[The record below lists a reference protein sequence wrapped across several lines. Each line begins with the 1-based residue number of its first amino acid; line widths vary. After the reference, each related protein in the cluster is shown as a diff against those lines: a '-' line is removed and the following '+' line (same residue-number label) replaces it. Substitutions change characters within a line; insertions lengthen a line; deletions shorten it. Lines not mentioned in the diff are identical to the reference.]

1 VPPLPSLGSHPNA
14 AAHAPAS
21 IAAAGAP
28 SDAVAPRRS
37 SHLAH
42 ARPAH
47 AHVKTTA
54 PTDQSTGDIA
64 RVVVLVVV
72 VGGVGERDVKLV
84 ERLFVIFTH
93 PTRDDTRRR
102 PLSSTRAR
110 DADEPTTR
118 ADAVVIAPRAD
129 ERRRD
134 ERPRP
139 SGVARVVA
147 GTPFPLNDVRYK
159 IDTFETYWYTHHMS
173 YIQTLSVPPRPRS
186 LDRAVASSSSSH
198 ARAMTAWRS
207 VARAVASTL
216 ASTTASSSSAS
227 AVSATRTLARGMCRA
242 STARRLVGV
251 GATGGGV
258 SSTTTTTMRSTT
270 TTTTTMMRTF
280 ASSSSR
286 DGEGGDGDATTIDGD
301 VAREVDAEY
310 EYEGDEYDE
319 PYYAPG
325 VFVRGGAAID
335 HASGGVLALNALRDV
350 DGARKAR
357 KRLGRG
363 VGSGKGKTSGRGH
376 KGQKA
381 RSGGGPR
388 LGFEG
393 GQTPLRLTLPRRGA
407 HNPHTMRFD
416 VVSLTRLREYV
427 DDGRFGEY
435 DYENPRTLTMKDFV
449 DAGLSNRKITHG
461 IKILAG
467 DEINVDDE
475 DDDADFIKVRLEVSR
490 VSAKAKEVIERAGGE
505 VTRVHYNRLGL
516 RALLRPDKFPN
527 GLPKPARAPPKIR
540 RLVDR
545 EGTLPAPMGAA
556 VEAAAT
562 R

>member
-1 VPPLPSLGSHPNA
+1 MRA
-14 AAHAPAS
+14 
-21 IAAAGAP
+21 
-28 SDAVAPRRS
+28 
-37 SHLAH
+37 
-42 ARPAH
+42 
-47 AHVKTTA
+47 
-54 PTDQSTGDIA
+54 TD
-64 RVVVLVVV
+64 
-72 VGGVGERDVKLV
+72 
-84 ERLFVIFTH
+84 
-93 PTRDDTRRR
+93 DD
-102 PLSSTRAR
+102 
-110 DADEPTTR
+110 
-118 ADAVVIAPRAD
+118 
-129 ERRRD
+129 
-134 ERPRP
+134 
-139 SGVARVVA
+139 
-147 GTPFPLNDVRYK
+147 
-159 IDTFETYWYTHHMS
+159 
-173 YIQTLSVPPRPRS
+173 
-186 LDRAVASSSSSH
+186 
-198 ARAMTAWRS
+198 ARAP
-207 VARAVASTL
+207 
-216 ASTTASSSSAS
+216 
-227 AVSATRTLARGMCRA
+227 
-242 STARRLVGV
+242 
-251 GATGGGV
+251 
-258 SSTTTTTMRSTT
+258 TT
-270 TTTTTMMRTF
+270 TTTTMRTF

-286 DGEGGDGDATTIDGD
+286 DGDGDGGDATTTTTIDD
-301 VAREVDAEY
+301 DAAREVDDAY
-310 EYEGDEYDE
+310 EDAYEYDE

-416 VVSLTRLREYV
+416 VVSLTRLREYI

-467 DEINVDDE
+467 DEIGVDDDE
-475 DDDADFIKVRLEVSR
+475 DDDTEFIKVRLEVSR

-516 RALLRPDKFPN
+516 RALLRPDKFPH

-545 EGTLPAPMGAA
+545 EGTLPAPMGA
-556 VEAAAT
+556 VEAAAA

>member
-1 VPPLPSLGSHPNA
+1 
-14 AAHAPAS
+14 
-21 IAAAGAP
+21 
-28 SDAVAPRRS
+28 
-37 SHLAH
+37 
-42 ARPAH
+42 
-47 AHVKTTA
+47 
-54 PTDQSTGDIA
+54 
-64 RVVVLVVV
+64 
-72 VGGVGERDVKLV
+72 
-84 ERLFVIFTH
+84 
-93 PTRDDTRRR
+93 
-102 PLSSTRAR
+102 
-110 DADEPTTR
+110 
-118 ADAVVIAPRAD
+118 
-129 ERRRD
+129 
-134 ERPRP
+134 
-139 SGVARVVA
+139 
-147 GTPFPLNDVRYK
+147 
-159 IDTFETYWYTHHMS
+159 
-173 YIQTLSVPPRPRS
+173 
-186 LDRAVASSSSSH
+186 
-198 ARAMTAWRS
+198 MTAWRS

-216 ASTTASSSSAS
+216 ASTTASSSSSS
-227 AVSATRTLARGMCRA
+227 AVSATRALARGMCRV

-251 GATGGGV
+251 GTTGGGV
-258 SSTTTTTMRSTT
+258 SSTTSTMRATAT
-270 TTTTTMMRTF
+270 ATVTMRTF

-286 DGEGGDGDATTIDGD
+286 DGDGDGDDATTIDGD
-301 VAREVDAEY
+301 DVAREVDDDDEY
-310 EYEGDEYDE
+310 EYEYDE

-427 DDGRFGEY
+427 DAGRFGEY

-467 DEINVDDE
+467 DEIDVEDDDE
-475 DDDADFIKVRLEVSR
+475 DTEFIKVRLEVSR

-527 GLPKPARAPPKIR
+527 GLPKPARAPPRIR

-556 VEAAAT
+556 VEAAAA